1 MPAAEKTDSF
11 AALVARLGRWIFLV
25 GGVSLVYVAVRFGW
39 KGAAGF
45 ACGVIGTYINMRWL
59 AGGLVEPKGRS
70 AALFM
75 FRIALVG
82 GAAYVILVSLE
93 ISPLFLLAGLL
104 SAAVAV
110 VLETLFQLF
119 YART

>member
-1 MPAAEKTDSF
+1 
-11 AALVARLGRWIFLV
+11 
-25 GGVSLVYVAVRFGW
+25 
-39 KGAAGF
+39 
-45 ACGVIGTYINMRWL
+45 MRWL
-59 AGGLVEPKGRS
+59 AGGLVEPRGR
-70 AALFM
+70 AGVLFLL
-75 FRIALVG
+75 RIALVG

-104 SAAVAV
+104 TAAVAV